1 MMSAILDRDKLAKV
15 LGVLGSA
22 HAGEI
27 AAAGRT
33 AHLLIREAGTTW
45 QEVLDN
51 SALSPGLRVV
61 PNNEALLRAKLR
73 AVNVKLRHEIE
84 LLRALEKS
92 PPEWRQPADEDEQI
106 KLCVNWRAYLDDCE
120 REFVISL
127 LGNRRLGRNQ
137 AARLWEIVLKT
148 RTIARRIGGIAAA

>member
-73 AVNVKLRHEIE
+73 ACGKTFPSFAWSR
-84 LLRALEKS
+84 LRATS
-92 PPEWRQPADEDEQI
+92 SVSSR
-106 KLCVNWRAYLDDCE
+106 C
-120 REFVISL
+120 
-127 LGNRRLGRNQ
+127 
-137 AARLWEIVLKT
+137 
-148 RTIARRIGGIAAA
+148 